1 MSENILVVEDE
12 DRIRKLLV
20 LYLSKEGYQ
29 VDEANNGES
38 AYRKIKNKD
47 YSCILM
53 DINLPGM
60 NGDELLEKI
69 RTIKST
75 PIIMVSAQS
84 EEKTR
89 ISAFELGADDYVTKP
104 FSPREVV
111 LRVKAILQRLK
122 NSIYSPEFNVKE
134 VLVYGDLIIDANSRR
149 LIVGE
154 ADVEC
159 APKEFELL
167 LFLARY
173 PEKAFSRKELL
184 KSVWNSD
191 ASGDLRTVDTH
202 IKKIRK
208 KLDKHSNN
216 LSRVVVTVWGT
227 GYMFD
232 SSKI

>member
-1 MSENILVVEDE
+1 MSEKILIVEDE
-12 DRIRKLLV
+12 ERIRNLLV
-20 LYLSKEGYQ
+20 LYLNKEGYH
-29 VDEANNGES
+29 VDEANSGES
-38 AYRKIKNKD
+38 AYKKIKNYN

-60 NGDELLEKI
+60 NGDELLAKI
-69 RTIKST
+69 REIRLT
-75 PIIMVSAQS
+75 PIIMISAQS

-111 LRVKAILQRLK
+111 LRVKALLQRLK
-122 NSIYSPEFNVKE
+122 NNIYSPAFNEKE
-134 VLVYGDLIIDANSRR
+134 ILAYGDLVIDANSRKVN
-149 LIVGE
+149 VGGK
-154 ADVEC
+154 DVEC

-167 LFLARY
+167 LFLVRY
-173 PEKAFSRKELL
+173 PEKAFNRKELL
-184 KSVWNSD
+184 KAVWGSESN
-191 ASGDLRTVDTH
+191 GDLRTVDTH

-208 KLDKHSNN
+208 KLDAHSKKI
-216 LSRVVVTVWGT
+216 SESVVTVWGT